1 MRRRTSASLVAALLP
16 LLLALLTA
24 CSSSDGGSAAPTSTP
39 TASVSSAAPAPAAP
53 RVGSCHSLTLREAT
67 DPVDAGAPVGCR
79 RPHTSVTVKVGRISA
94 LADGHLLA
102 VDSRTVRARLTQAC
116 PREVTDLV
124 GGDQTARRLSRLEVV
139 WFAPTLEQA
148 DAGADWFRCDV
159 VGIRSTGRLLP
170 LPATVAGLLDQP
182 GAGDRYGTCGTAAPD
197 ARGFQRVVCSVAHS
211 WRAVDTVDL
220 PAGTA
225 YLDKTAGTTA
235 DSSCQDVASAR
246 ADGALKFSWS
256 FEWPTRAQW
265 DAGQRYG
272 YCWVPEA

>member
-1 MRRRTSASLVAALLP
+1 MRRRTSATLVAP
-16 LLLALLTA
+16 LLLLLTLLAA
-24 CSSSDGGSAAPTSTP
+24 CSSGDDGAATPKPTP

-53 RVGSCHSLTLREAT
+53 RVGSCHSLTLREAA
-67 DPVDAGAPVGCR
+67 DPVDAGAPVACR
-79 RPHTSVTVKVGRISA
+79 RPHTSVTVQVGRISA

-116 PREVTDLV
+116 PREVTGLV
-124 GGDQTARRLSRLEVV
+124 GGDLTARRLSRLEVV

-170 LPATVAGLLDQP
+170 LPAKVAGLLDQP

-197 ARGFQRVVCSVAHS
+197 ARGFQRVACSVRHS
-211 WRAVDTVDL
+211 WRAFDTVDL

-225 YLDKTAGTTA
+225 YLDKAAGTAA
-235 DSSCQDVASAR
+235 DSACQDIASAR
-246 ADGALKFSWS
+246 ANGALKFSWS

-272 YCWVPEA
+272 YCWVPEP

>member
-1 MRRRTSASLVAALLP
+1 MTRRTSVGLATALLP
-16 LLLALLTA
+16 LLTLLAA
-24 CSSSDGGSAAPTSTP
+24 CSSDETGTAVPTPSP
-39 TASVSSAAPAPAAP
+39 GASVSSAAPAPAAP
-53 RVGSCHSLTLREAT
+53 RVGSCHSLTLREAV
-67 DPVDAGAPVGCR
+67 DPVDAGSPVGCR

-102 VDSRTVRARLTQAC
+102 VDSRTVRSRLTQAC
-116 PREVTDLV
+116 PREVTAAAV
-124 GGDQTARRLSRLEVV
+124 GGDQTARHLSRLEVV

-170 LPATVAGLLDQP
+170 LPAKVAGLLDQP
-182 GAGDRYGTCGTAAPD
+182 GAADRYGTCGTAAPD
-197 ARGFQRVVCSVAHS
+197 ARGFQRVVCSVRHS
-211 WRAVDTVDL
+211 WRAVDTIDL

-225 YLDKTAGTTA
+225 YLDKAAGTTA
-235 DSSCQDVASAR
+235 DSACQDLASTR
-246 ADGALKFSWS
+246 AKGALKFSWS

-272 YCWVPEA
+272 YCWVPES

>member
-1 MRRRTSASLVAALLP
+1 MGRRTPVSLVAALLP
-16 LLLALLTA
+16 LLVLLSA
-24 CSSSDGGSAAPTSTP
+24 CSSGETGTAAPTPRPS
-39 TASVSSAAPAPAAP
+39 ASVSSAAPAPAAP
-53 RVGSCHSLTLREAT
+53 RVGSCHSLTLREAV
-67 DPVDAGAPVGCR
+67 DPVDAGSPVGCR

-102 VDSRTVRARLTQAC
+102 VDSRTVRSRLTRAC
-116 PREVTDLV
+116 PREVTDTV

-159 VGIRSTGRLLP
+159 VGIRSPGRLLP
-170 LPATVAGLLDQP
+170 LPAKVAGLLDQP
-182 GAGDRYGTCGTAAPD
+182 GAADRYGTCGTAAPG
-197 ARGFQRVVCSVAHS
+197 ARGFQRVVCSVRHS
-211 WRAVDTVDL
+211 WRAVDTIDL
-220 PAGTA
+220 PPGTA
-225 YLDKTAGTTA
+225 YLAGAAGTTA
-235 DSSCQDVASAR
+235 DSACQDIASTR
-246 ADGALKFSWS
+246 AQGALKFSWS